1 MDRSPVPTLSFVCWG
16 KTWNVKRS
24 PSPAQNLSK
33 LFLCVKRKQA
43 GRCAGLGGVSMA
55 FAQRAPGPGV
65 QEATCGVSL
74 AAERAV
80 LAVIKH
86 DGLRF
91 KDCLF

>member
-1 MDRSPVPTLSFVCWG
+1 
-16 KTWNVKRS
+16 
-24 PSPAQNLSK
+24 
-33 LFLCVKRKQA
+33 
-43 GRCAGLGGVSMA
+43 MA

-65 QEATCGVSL
+65 QEAPCGVSL

-91 KDCLF
+91 KDCLFLSRQSDPRGLSRQTGVRVGF